1 MKLTKSK
8 LREIIKEVINEAV
21 GKAELKKMIRM
32 AQKAGAKKYDIIKS
46 LASDLSKSED
56 EIVSSLE
63 KYNLIGMT
71 EGKINEKT
79 NYIGPF
85 VFSDRTDKEKLLDIV
100 FSAVDGYSN
109 YTKGMLYK
117 KSEYKKAYQEAEKIL
132 KKVHNM
138 SSSEINRETKKW
150 YRRKY

>member
-8 LREIIKEVINEAV
+8 LREIIKEVINEAI

-71 EGKINEKT
+71 EGKLK
-79 NYIGPF
+79 
-85 VFSDRTDKEKLLDIV
+85 R
-100 FSAVDGYSN
+100 
-109 YTKGMLYK
+109 K
-117 KSEYKKAYQEAEKIL
+117 K
-132 KKVHNM
+132 
-138 SSSEINRETKKW
+138 
-150 YRRKY
+150 

>member
-8 LREIIKEVINEAV
+8 LREIIREELLNEVF
-21 GKAELKKMIRM
+21 
-32 AQKAGAKKYDIIKS
+32 
-46 LASDLSKSED
+46 
-56 EIVSSLE
+56 
-63 KYNLIGMT
+63 
-71 EGKINEKT
+71 
-79 NYIGPF
+79 IGPF
-85 VFSDRTDKEKLLDIV
+85 HFTDKTDKEKLLDIV

-138 SSSEINRETKKW
+138 SSSEINREIKKG

>member
-1 MKLTKSK
+1 MI
-8 LREIIKEVINEAV
+8 REEIRALNEAI

-71 EGKINEKT
+71 EGKLK
-79 NYIGPF
+79 
-85 VFSDRTDKEKLLDIV
+85 R
-100 FSAVDGYSN
+100 
-109 YTKGMLYK
+109 K
-117 KSEYKKAYQEAEKIL
+117 K
-132 KKVHNM
+132 
-138 SSSEINRETKKW
+138 
-150 YRRKY
+150 

>member
-1 MKLTKSK
+1 MNLTKSK
-8 LREIIKEVINEAV
+8 LKEIIKEVINEAV

-71 EGKINEKT
+71 EGKLK
-79 NYIGPF
+79 
-85 VFSDRTDKEKLLDIV
+85 R
-100 FSAVDGYSN
+100 
-109 YTKGMLYK
+109 K
-117 KSEYKKAYQEAEKIL
+117 K
-132 KKVHNM
+132 
-138 SSSEINRETKKW
+138 
-150 YRRKY
+150 